1 MSTSLVQPHSAT
13 SWKQEVNL
21 RLAAHRSRRGLSTAQ
36 PPAPVPSWPTAGS
49 RGAQVAARVA
59 ARYAHAPS
67 YSQLRA
73 AEDDAA
79 DQLPAVKGSSFSP
92 YISPAKSTR
101 ALSPEGCFSEF
112 SQVIFPIPAAVADHA
127 LLATLA
133 GLPVLP
139 AAPHPWESEAPPFV
153 PPSAPEREPAVVP
166 PLPAPH
172 ALPDSLEAWESEY
185 SHIRPE
191 PDLRM
196 RPIEPVSVPAAATA
210 SRYEEGFA
218 SVDEDGW
225 EQPEPAE
232 YSSGIHAMEPVEP
245 EEPIHANL
253 IKFPRELVAVRK
265 LRPRRVEGP
274 LAVEG
279 SERQLSIFEVDPG
292 SLSIQPETLRPE
304 RASAWPEPAWSGLKL
319 EAQPLDEPEYEEA
332 PASEREVQ
340 LAPIGHRLM
349 ATLVDGAIITALFLG
364 SAVVAVAAIATLP
377 AARIM
382 EICALFAFLLI
393 AMVYQT
399 LFLTLAD
406 ATPGMR
412 VAGISLCTFDGQ
424 IPTPAQL
431 RSRLGALL
439 LSVVPMGLGLAWALF
454 DEDHLCWHDRLSR
467 TYLRKN

>member
-36 PPAPVPSWPTAGS
+36 LAAPAPSWPTAGS

-67 YSQLRA
+67 YSQLQA
-73 AEDDAA
+73 AEDDAV
-79 DQLPAVKGSSFSP
+79 DQLSAVKRTSFSP

-101 ALSPEGCFSEF
+101 ALSTEGCFSDF
-112 SQVIFPIPAAVADHA
+112 SQAIFPIPATVADHA
-127 LLATLA
+127 PPATLA

-139 AAPHPWESEAPPFV
+139 AAPRPWEPEAPPLV

-172 ALPDSLEAWESEY
+172 ALPVSLEAWESEY
-185 SHIRPE
+185 SHIRQE

-196 RPIEPVSVPAAATA
+196 RPIEPVSAPTVAPA

-225 EQPEPAE
+225 EQLEPAE

-245 EEPIHANL
+245 EGPIHANL

-292 SLSIQPETLRPE
+292 PLFVQPETA
-304 RASAWPEPAWSGLKL
+304 RAARAAAWPEPAWSGLKL

-332 PASEREVQ
+332 PASEPEVQ

-349 ATLVDGAIITALFLG
+349 AALVDGAIITALFLG
-364 SAVVAVAAIATLP
+364 SAVAAVAAIATLP

-382 EICALFAFLLI
+382 EICAAAAFLLI

-412 VAGISLCTFDGQ
+412 FAGISLCTFDGQ

-439 LSVVPMGLGLAWALF
+439 LSVVPVGLGLAWALF

-467 TYLRKN
+467 TYLRKD

>member
-36 PPAPVPSWPTAGS
+36 PPAPALRWPTAGS

-67 YSQLRA
+67 YSQLQA

-79 DQLPAVKGSSFSP
+79 DQLPAVKGTSFSP

-101 ALSPEGCFSEF
+101 ALSSEECFSEF
-112 SQVIFPIPAAVADHA
+112 SQTIFPIPTAVADHA
-127 LLATLA
+127 TPATPA
-133 GLPVLP
+133 DLPVLP
-139 AAPHPWESEAPPFV
+139 VAPRPWEPEALPLV
-153 PPSAPEREPAVVP
+153 PPSVPEREPAVAP

-172 ALPDSLEAWESEY
+172 ALPVSLEAWESEY

-191 PDLRM
+191 PDLRL
-196 RPIEPVSVPAAATA
+196 RPIEPVSASAAVRA
-210 SRYEEGFA
+210 SRYGEGFA

-225 EQPEPAE
+225 DQHQPAE

-245 EEPIHANL
+245 EESVHANL

-274 LAVEG
+274 LAVENP
-279 SERQLSIFEVDPG
+279 ERQLSIFEVDPDPI
-292 SLSIQPETLRPE
+292 SIQPETVRAE
-304 RASAWPEPAWSGLKL
+304 RAAAWPEPAWSGLKL
-319 EAQPLDEPEYEEA
+319 EAQPHDEPECEEA
-332 PASEREVQ
+332 PATEPEVR

-349 ATLVDGAIITALFLG
+349 AALVDGAIITVLFLG

-382 EICALFAFLLI
+382 EFCAAAAFLLV

-399 LFLTLAD
+399 LFLILAE

-412 VAGISLCTFDGQ
+412 CAGISLCTFDGQ

-439 LSVVPMGLGLAWALF
+439 LSVVPVGLGLAWALF

>member
-21 RLAAHRSRRGLSTAQ
+21 RLAAHRSRRGLSTEQ
-36 PPAPVPSWPTAGS
+36 PPVPAPSGWPKAGS
-49 RGAQVAARVA
+49 RGAQAAARVA

-67 YSQLRA
+67 YSQLQA
-73 AEDDAA
+73 AEDYGA
-79 DQLPAVKGSSFSP
+79 DQLPAVKRTSFDS
-92 YISPAKSTR
+92 YISPAKLTR
-101 ALSPEGCFSEF
+101 TLSPEECFSEF
-112 SQVIFPIPAAVADHA
+112 SQAIFPIPAAVAGQG
-127 LLATLA
+127 LAD
-133 GLPVLP
+133 LPS
-139 AAPHPWESEAPPFV
+139 APIAPRPWEPEAPPLV
-153 PPSAPEREPAVVP
+153 PPSAPELEPAAAP

-172 ALPDSLEAWESEY
+172 ALPVSLEAWESEY

-191 PDLRM
+191 PDLRL
-196 RPIEPVSVPAAATA
+196 RPIEPVSLPAASHAL
-210 SRYEEGFA
+210 RYEESLA

-225 EQPEPAE
+225 GQHEPSE
-232 YSSGIHAMEPVEP
+232 YSSGIHALEPVEP

-274 LAVEG
+274 LAVGG

-292 SLSIQPETLRPE
+292 PLSIQPETVRAE
-304 RASAWPEPAWSGLKL
+304 RAAAWPEPAWSGLKL
-319 EAQPLDEPEYEEA
+319 EAQPHDEAEYDEA
-332 PASEREVQ
+332 PASEPEVQ

-349 ATLVDGAIITALFLG
+349 AALVDGAIITALFLG
-364 SAVVAVAAIATLP
+364 SAVVVVAAIATLP

-382 EICALFAFLLI
+382 EICALFAFLLV

-399 LFLTLAD
+399 LSLTLAE

-412 VAGISLCTFDGQ
+412 FAGLSLCTFDGQ

-439 LSVVPMGLGLAWALF
+439 LSVVPVGLGLAWALF
-454 DEDHLCWHDRLSR
+454 DEDHLCWHDRLSQ

>member
-1 MSTSLVQPHSAT
+1 
-13 SWKQEVNL
+13 
-21 RLAAHRSRRGLSTAQ
+21 
-36 PPAPVPSWPTAGS
+36 
-49 RGAQVAARVA
+49 
-59 ARYAHAPS
+59 
-67 YSQLRA
+67 
-73 AEDDAA
+73 
-79 DQLPAVKGSSFSP
+79 
-92 YISPAKSTR
+92 
-101 ALSPEGCFSEF
+101 
-112 SQVIFPIPAAVADHA
+112 
-127 LLATLA
+127 
-133 GLPVLP
+133 
-139 AAPHPWESEAPPFV
+139 
-153 PPSAPEREPAVVP
+153 VP

-172 ALPDSLEAWESEY
+172 ALPVSLEAWESEY
-185 SHIRPE
+185 SHIRQE
-191 PDLRM
+191 PDLRL
-196 RPIEPVSVPAAATA
+196 RPIEPVSVPAAASA
-210 SRYEEGFA
+210 SQYEEGFA

-274 LAVEG
+274 LAVDG
-279 SERQLSIFEVDPG
+279 SERQLSIFEVNPD
-292 SLSIQPETLRPE
+292 SLSIQPETALAA

-319 EAQPLDEPEYEEA
+319 EAQPRDEPEYEDA
-332 PASEREVQ
+332 PAAQPEVQ

-349 ATLVDGAIITALFLG
+349 AALVDSAFITTIFLG
-364 SAVVAVAAIATLP
+364 MAVAVVAAIATLP

-382 EICALFAFLLI
+382 EICAVAAFLLV

-406 ATPGMR
+406 ATPGMKF
-412 VAGISLCTFDGQ
+412 AGISLCTFDGQ

-439 LSVVPMGLGLAWALF
+439 LSVVPMGLGVAWALF

-467 TYLRKN
+467 TYLRKD

>member
-1 MSTSLVQPHSAT
+1 MSASLVQPHSAT

-36 PPAPVPSWPTAGS
+36 PSAPAPSWPKAGS
-49 RGAQVAARVA
+49 RGAQAAARVA

-67 YSQLRA
+67 YSQLQA
-73 AEDDAA
+73 VEDDAA
-79 DQLPAVKGSSFSP
+79 DQLPAVKDASFSP
-92 YISPAKSTR
+92 YISPAKSMR
-101 ALSPEGCFSEF
+101 VLSTEECFSDF
-112 SQVIFPIPAAVADHA
+112 SQAISPIPATVAGQA
-127 LLATLA
+127 LA
-133 GLPVLP
+133 GLP
-139 AAPHPWESEAPPFV
+139 AAIVAPRQWEPDAPSLV
-153 PPSAPEREPAVVP
+153 SPSAPEREPAVAP

-172 ALPDSLEAWESEY
+172 ALPVSLEAWESEN
-185 SHIRPE
+185 SHIRQE
-191 PDLRM
+191 PDLRL
-196 RPIEPVSVPAAATA
+196 RPIELVSAPAAAPA
-210 SRYEEGFA
+210 SRIEDGFA
-218 SVDEDGW
+218 SVYEVGW

-279 SERQLSIFEVDPG
+279 QERQLSIFEVDPG
-292 SLSIQPETLRPE
+292 SLSIQPEALRAE
-304 RASAWPEPAWSGLKL
+304 RATAWPEPAWSGLKL
-319 EAQPLDEPEYEEA
+319 EAQPHDEPEYEEA
-332 PASEREVQ
+332 PASEPEVQ

-349 ATLVDGAIITALFLG
+349 AALVDSAFITTIFLG
-364 SAVVAVAAIATLP
+364 IAVVVVAAITALP

-382 EICALFAFLLI
+382 EICAVAAFLLV

-412 VAGISLCTFDGQ
+412 FAGISFCTFDGQ
-424 IPTPAQL
+424 IPIPAQL

-439 LSVVPMGLGLAWALF
+439 LSVVPMGLGVAWALF

-467 TYLRKN
+467 TYLRKD

>member
-1 MSTSLVQPHSAT
+1 
-13 SWKQEVNL
+13 
-21 RLAAHRSRRGLSTAQ
+21 LSTAQ
-36 PPAPVPSWPTAGS
+36 PPAPAPSWPKAGS
-49 RGAQVAARVA
+49 RGAQAAARVA

-67 YSQLRA
+67 YSQLQA
-73 AEDDAA
+73 VEDDAA
-79 DQLPAVKGSSFSP
+79 DQLPAVKGTSFSP

-101 ALSPEGCFSEF
+101 VLSAEGCFSDF
-112 SQVIFPIPAAVADHA
+112 SQTISSIPSTVAAQA
-127 LLATLA
+127 LA
-133 GLPVLP
+133 GLP
-139 AAPHPWESEAPPFV
+139 AATVAPRQWEPDAPPLV
-153 PPSAPEREPAVVP
+153 PPFAPERKLAVAP

-185 SHIRPE
+185 SHIRQE

-196 RPIEPVSVPAAATA
+196 RPIEPVSVPAAAPA
-210 SRYEEGFA
+210 SRFEQGFA

-232 YSSGIHAMEPVEP
+232 SSSGIHAMEPVEP

-274 LAVEG
+274 FAVEPP
-279 SERQLSIFEVDPG
+279 ERQLSIFEVDPG

-319 EAQPLDEPEYEEA
+319 EAQPHDEPESEVA
-332 PASEREVQ
+332 PAAQPEVQ

-349 ATLVDGAIITALFLG
+349 AALVDSAFITTIFLG
-364 SAVVAVAAIATLP
+364 MAVAIMAAIATLP

-382 EICALFAFLLI
+382 EICAVAAFLLV

-406 ATPGMR
+406 ATPGMKF
-412 VAGISLCTFDGQ
+412 AGISLCTFDGQ
-424 IPTPAQL
+424 IPIPAQL

-439 LSVVPMGLGLAWALF
+439 LSVVPMGLGVAWALF

>member
-36 PPAPVPSWPTAGS
+36 PPAPAPSWPTVGS

-67 YSQLRA
+67 YSQLQA
-73 AEDDAA
+73 PEDDAA
-79 DQLPAVKGSSFSP
+79 DQLPAVKGTRFSP

-101 ALSPEGCFSEF
+101 VLSPEECFSDF
-112 SQVIFPIPAAVADHA
+112 SQTISSIPAADAGQAV
-127 LLATLA
+127 A

-139 AAPHPWESEAPPFV
+139 VVPRPWEPEAPPHV
-153 PPSAPEREPAVVP
+153 PPSAPEREPAVAP

-185 SHIRPE
+185 SHIRQE

-196 RPIEPVSVPAAATA
+196 RPIEPVSVPAVVPA

-218 SVDEDGW
+218 SVDEDGS

-274 LAVEG
+274 FAVEG
-279 SERQLSIFEVDPG
+279 LERQLSIYEVDPG
-292 SLSIQPETLRPE
+292 PLFAQPETALAARV
-304 RASAWPEPAWSGLKL
+304 SAWPEPAWSGLKL
-319 EAQPLDEPEYEEA
+319 EAQPLDEPEYEDA
-332 PASEREVQ
+332 PASQPEVQ
-340 LAPIGHRLM
+340 LAPTGNRLM
-349 ATLVDGAIITALFLG
+349 AALVDGAFITTIFLG
-364 SAVVAVAAIATLP
+364 MAVVVVDAIATLP

-382 EICALFAFLLI
+382 EICAVAAFLLV

-399 LFLTLAD
+399 LFLTLAE

-412 VAGISLCTFDGQ
+412 FAGISLCTFDGQ

-439 LSVVPMGLGLAWALF
+439 LSVVPMGLGVTWALF
-454 DEDHLCWHDRLSR
+454 DDDHLCWHDRLSR

>member
-1 MSTSLVQPHSAT
+1 MSTSLVQHHSAT

-36 PPAPVPSWPTAGS
+36 PPAPAPSWPISGS
-49 RGAQVAARVA
+49 RGSLVAARVA

-67 YSQLRA
+67 YSQLQA

-79 DQLPAVKGSSFSP
+79 DQLPAVKRTSVSP
-92 YISPAKSTR
+92 YISPAQLTR
-101 ALSPEGCFSEF
+101 TLSPEGCFSEF
-112 SQVIFPIPAAVADHA
+112 SQAIFPIPAAVADQG
-127 LLATLA
+127 LAD
-133 GLPVLP
+133 LPS
-139 AAPHPWESEAPPFV
+139 APVAPRPWEPEALPLV
-153 PPSAPEREPAVVP
+153 PPSAPERELAVVP

-172 ALPDSLEAWESEY
+172 ALPISLEAWESEY

-196 RPIEPVSVPAAATA
+196 RPIEPVSTPAAAPA
-210 SRYEEGFA
+210 SRFEGGFA
-218 SVDEDGW
+218 SPDEDGW
-225 EQPEPAE
+225 EQHQPAE

-265 LRPRRVEGP
+265 LRPRRVERSF
-274 LAVEG
+274 AAEG
-279 SERQLSIFEVDPG
+279 LERQLSIFEVDPG
-292 SLSIQPETLRPE
+292 PFSIQPETA
-304 RASAWPEPAWSGLKL
+304 RATSAANWPEPAWSGLKL
-319 EAQPLDEPEYEEA
+319 EAQPRDEPEYEEA
-332 PASEREVQ
+332 PAAEPEVQ

-349 ATLVDGAIITALFLG
+349 AALVDGAIITALFLG
-364 SAVVAVAAIATLP
+364 SAVAVVAAIATLP

-382 EICALFAFLLI
+382 EICAAAALLLV

-399 LFLTLAD
+399 LFLTLAE
-406 ATPGMR
+406 ATLGMR

-439 LSVVPMGLGLAWALF
+439 LSVVPVGLGLAWALF

>member
-36 PPAPVPSWPTAGS
+36 PPAPAPSSWPTAGS

-67 YSQLRA
+67 YSQLYA
-73 AEDDAA
+73 AEDDAV
-79 DQLPAVKGSSFSP
+79 DQLPAVRGTSFSP

-101 ALSPEGCFSEF
+101 VLSPEGCFSEF
-112 SQVIFPIPAAVADHA
+112 SQAVFPIPAAVADHA
-127 LLATLA
+127 PPAILA

-139 AAPHPWESEAPPFV
+139 AAPRPWESEAPPLAS
-153 PPSAPEREPAVVP
+153 PTAPEREPAVVP
-166 PLPAPH
+166 LPAPH
-172 ALPDSLEAWESEY
+172 TLPVSLEAWESEF

-196 RPIEPVSVPAAATA
+196 RPIEPVSAPAAAPA

-218 SVDEDGW
+218 SLDEDCW
-225 EQPEPAE
+225 EQHQPAE
-232 YSSGIHAMEPVEP
+232 HSSGIHAMERAEP
-245 EEPIHANL
+245 EETVHANV

-265 LRPRRVEGP
+265 LRPRRVERP
-274 LAVEG
+274 FPAESL
-279 SERQLSIFEVDPG
+279 ERQLNIFEVDPG
-292 SLSIQPETLRPE
+292 PLLVQSETA
-304 RASAWPEPAWSGLKL
+304 RAAHAAAWPEPAWSGLKL
-319 EAQPLDEPEYEEA
+319 EAQPRNEPEYEEA
-332 PASEREVQ
+332 PASEPEVQ

-349 ATLVDGAIITALFLG
+349 AALVDGAIITTLFLG

-377 AARIM
+377 ASRIM
-382 EICALFAFLLI
+382 EICALFAFLFV

-399 LFLTLAD
+399 LFLTLAED
-406 ATPGMR
+406 TPGMR

-424 IPTPAQL
+424 IPTPEQL

-439 LSVVPMGLGLAWALF
+439 LSVVPVGLGLAWALF

-467 TYLRKN
+467 TYLRKG

>member
-36 PPAPVPSWPTAGS
+36 PPAPAPSWPRPGS

-67 YSQLRA
+67 YSQLQA
-73 AEDDAA
+73 TEDYAA
-79 DQLPAVKGSSFSP
+79 DQLPTVKHTSFSP
-92 YISPAKSTR
+92 YVSPAKSSR
-101 ALSPEGCFSEF
+101 ALSLEGCFSEF
-112 SQVIFPIPAAVADHA
+112 SQAIYPIPTAVEDHA
-127 LLATLA
+127 PPATPA

-139 AAPHPWESEAPPFV
+139 VAPRPWEPEALPLV
-153 PPSAPEREPAVVP
+153 SPSVSERELAVVP

-172 ALPDSLEAWESEY
+172 TLPVSLEAWESEY

-196 RPIEPVSVPAAATA
+196 RPIEPNSLPAAAPA

-218 SVDEDGW
+218 SADEDGW
-225 EQPEPAE
+225 EQDEPAE
-232 YSSGIHAMEPVEP
+232 YSSGILAMDPVEP
-245 EEPIHANL
+245 EETVHANV

-265 LRPRRVEGP
+265 LRPRRVERP
-274 LAVEG
+274 FAPESL
-279 SERQLSIFEVDPG
+279 ERQLNIFEVDPG
-292 SLSIQPETLRPE
+292 PLLVQSETA
-304 RASAWPEPAWSGLKL
+304 RAAHTAAWPEPAWSGLKL
-319 EAQPLDEPEYEEA
+319 EAQPRNEPEYEEA
-332 PASEREVQ
+332 PASESEVQ

-349 ATLVDGAIITALFLG
+349 AALVDGAIIAALFLG

-377 AARIM
+377 AVRIM
-382 EICALFAFLLI
+382 EICALFAFLLV

-399 LFLTLAD
+399 LFLTLAE

-424 IPTPAQL
+424 IPTPEQL

-439 LSVVPMGLGLAWALF
+439 LSIVPVGLGLAWALF

-467 TYLRKN
+467 TYLRKG

>member
-1 MSTSLVQPHSAT
+1 
-13 SWKQEVNL
+13 
-21 RLAAHRSRRGLSTAQ
+21 
-36 PPAPVPSWPTAGS
+36 
-49 RGAQVAARVA
+49 VA

-67 YSQLRA
+67 YSQLQA
-73 AEDDAA
+73 AEDDAV
-79 DQLPAVKGSSFSP
+79 DQLSAVKRTSFSP

-101 ALSPEGCFSEF
+101 ALSTEGCFSDF
-112 SQVIFPIPAAVADHA
+112 SQAIFPIPAAVADHA
-127 LLATLA
+127 PPATLA

-139 AAPHPWESEAPPFV
+139 AAPRPWEPEAPPLV

-172 ALPDSLEAWESEY
+172 ALPVSLEAWESEY
-185 SHIRPE
+185 SHIRQE

-196 RPIEPVSVPAAATA
+196 RPIEPVSAPTVAPA

-218 SVDEDGW
+218 SMDEDGW

-245 EEPIHANL
+245 EGPIHANL

-292 SLSIQPETLRPE
+292 PLFVQPETA
-304 RASAWPEPAWSGLKL
+304 RAARAAAWPEPAWSGLKL

-332 PASEREVQ
+332 PASEPEVQ

-349 ATLVDGAIITALFLG
+349 AALVDGAIITALFLG
-364 SAVVAVAAIATLP
+364 SAVAAVAAIATLP
-377 AARIM
+377 AARIL
-382 EICALFAFLLI
+382 EICAAAAFLLI

-412 VAGISLCTFDGQ
+412 FAGISLCTFDGQ

-439 LSVVPMGLGLAWALF
+439 LSVVPMGLGVAWALF

-467 TYLRKN
+467 TYLRKD

>member
-1 MSTSLVQPHSAT
+1 MQRSGLCLYFLSQPPFSFEINVFQARFPRVWRTGTVALGREDRPEERVRRETGAMSASLVQSHSAT

-36 PPAPVPSWPTAGS
+36 PPAPAPSWPKAGS
-49 RGAQVAARVA
+49 RGAQAAARVA

-67 YSQLRA
+67 YSQL
-73 AEDDAA
+73 
-79 DQLPAVKGSSFSP
+79 QAVE
-92 YISPAKSTR
+92 A
-101 ALSPEGCFSEF
+101 
-112 SQVIFPIPAAVADHA
+112 PAAVPSA
-127 LLATLA
+127 
-133 GLPVLP
+133 PV
-139 AAPHPWESEAPPFV
+139 ASRPWESETPPLV
-153 PPSAPEREPAVVP
+153 PPSAPEREPAVAS

-185 SHIRPE
+185 SHIRQE

-196 RPIEPVSVPAAATA
+196 RPIEPVSVPAAAPA
-210 SRYEEGFA
+210 SRFVEGFA
-218 SVDEDGW
+218 SADEDGG

-232 YSSGIHAMEPVEP
+232 YTSGIHAMELVEP

-274 LAVEG
+274 LAVDG
-279 SERQLSIFEVDPG
+279 QERQLSIFEVDPG
-292 SLSIQPETLRPE
+292 SLSIQPETVPAA

-319 EAQPLDEPEYEEA
+319 EAQPQDEPEYEDA
-332 PASEREVQ
+332 PAAQPEVQ

-349 ATLVDGAIITALFLG
+349 AALVDSAFITTIFLG
-364 SAVVAVAAIATLP
+364 SAVVVVAAIATLP

-382 EICALFAFLLI
+382 EICAAAAFLLV

-412 VAGISLCTFDGQ
+412 FAGISLCTFDGQ

-439 LSVVPMGLGLAWALF
+439 LSVVPMGLGVAWALF

-467 TYLRKN
+467 TYLRKD

>member
-21 RLAAHRSRRGLSTAQ
+21 RLAAHRSRRGLSKAQ
-36 PPAPVPSWPTAGS
+36 PPAPAPSSWPKADS
-49 RGAQVAARVA
+49 RGAQAAARVA

-67 YSQLRA
+67 YSQLQA
-73 AEDDAA
+73 IEDFAA
-79 DQLPAVKGSSFSP
+79 DQLPAVKGPSFSP

-101 ALSPEGCFSEF
+101 ALSPEGCFSDF
-112 SQVIFPIPAAVADHA
+112 SQAIFPIPAAVADQA
-127 LLATLA
+127 VA
-133 GLPVLP
+133 GLSSAPV
-139 AAPHPWESEAPPFV
+139 APRPWEPEAPPLV
-153 PPSAPEREPAVVP
+153 PPSVPEREPAAAP
-166 PLPAPH
+166 PLPAPY
-172 ALPDSLEAWESEY
+172 ALPVSLEAWENEY
-185 SHIRPE
+185 SHIRQE
-191 PDLRM
+191 PDLRL
-196 RPIEPVSVPAAATA
+196 RPIEPDSVSAAAHA

-225 EQPEPAE
+225 EQHEPAE
-232 YSSGIHAMEPVEP
+232 YSSGIHAIEPVEP
-245 EEPIHANL
+245 EEHIHANL

-279 SERQLSIFEVDPG
+279 LERQLSIFEVDPG
-292 SLSIQPETLRPE
+292 PLFVQPETARTE
-304 RASAWPEPAWSGLKL
+304 RAAAWPEPAWSGLKL
-319 EAQPLDEPEYEEA
+319 EAQPHDEPEYQDE
-332 PASEREVQ
+332 PAAQPEVQ

-349 ATLVDGAIITALFLG
+349 AALVDGALITTLFLG
-364 SAVVAVAAIATLP
+364 SARVVVAAIATLP
-377 AARIM
+377 ATRIM
-382 EICALFAFLLI
+382 EICAIFAFLLV

-399 LFLTLAD
+399 LFLTLAE

-412 VAGISLCTFDGQ
+412 FAGISLCTFDGQ

-439 LSVVPMGLGLAWALF
+439 LSVVPVGLGLAWALF
-454 DEDHLCWHDRLSR
+454 DEDHICWHDRLSR